1 MCDDKRLAE
10 IEASGLS
17 FSEES
22 LKEIEGARVETET
35 FGSVTGCYAY
45 DGKTNDD
52 GDVFE
57 VRE

>member
-22 LKEIEGARVETET
+22 LKEIEGAKEDASVINEETT
-35 FGSVTGCYAY
+35 
-45 DGKTNDD
+45 KML
-52 GDVFE
+52 
-57 VRE
+57 RHMLL